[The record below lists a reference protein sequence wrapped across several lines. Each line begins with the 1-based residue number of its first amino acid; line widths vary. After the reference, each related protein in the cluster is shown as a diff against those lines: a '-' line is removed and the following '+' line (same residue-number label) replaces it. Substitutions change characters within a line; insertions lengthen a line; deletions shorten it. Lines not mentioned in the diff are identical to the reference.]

1 MPSIYAVI
9 FGFVY
14 LSISVLLKTEEKH
27 INSLQRRI
35 IRTER
40 ENVYFIY

>member
-1 MPSIYAVI
+1 MPSIYTVV
-9 FGFVY
+9 FGFRY
-14 LSISVLLKTEEKH
+14 LSILVLLKDEEKH
-27 INSLQRRI
+27 INILQRKI